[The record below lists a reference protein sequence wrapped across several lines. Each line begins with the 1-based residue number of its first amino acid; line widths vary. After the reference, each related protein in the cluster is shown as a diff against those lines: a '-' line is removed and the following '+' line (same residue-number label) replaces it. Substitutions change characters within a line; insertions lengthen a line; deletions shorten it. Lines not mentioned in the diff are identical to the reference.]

1 MLVAA
6 ALLPVAAVGA
16 TQRGSV
22 ADAATGC
29 GSDDLT
35 VTVRITDAVPGF
47 WWQHALYNVTPSST
61 TRGGPLLDHL
71 VVPLPTPLGA
81 GVYDVTAVT
90 MDDHSFSLIPDTDV
104 HEQVVVFLDP
114 PLTVG
119 VHTLPTEDLPD
130 RVERI
135 ESSIGPLSIDDVV
148 DTVYVLHRS
157 ITEPETATDRAFD
170 NSIVPEEL
178 TFTCQ
183 PVVSPTTLVATTTTP
198 ETTTTVPPTTA
209 PHTTPS
215 PAPLP
220 ATDGS
225 EVEDQTLRNRT
236 PVAAGVPSASAAAE
250 TNLVPAYTG

>member
-1 MLVAA
+1 
-6 ALLPVAAVGA
+6 LLAAAVGA

-22 ADAATGC
+22 ADATTGC
-29 GSDDLT
+29 GSDDFS

-90 MDDHSFSLIPDTDV
+90 MDDHSFSFIPDTDV
-104 HEQVVVFLDP
+104 HEQVVVSLDP
-114 PLTVG
+114 PPTVG

-135 ESSIGPLSIDDVV
+135 ESSIGPLSIDHVV
-148 DTVYVLHRS
+148 DTVYLLHRS
-157 ITEPETATDRAFD
+157 LTEPETATDRGFG

-183 PVVSPTTLVATTTTP
+183 PVVSPATTTTP

-209 PHTTPS
+209 PPTTAS
-215 PAPLP
+215 PTPLP
-220 ATDGS
+220 ATDGA
-225 EVEDQTLRNRT
+225 EVEDQTLRSRT
-236 PVAAGVPSASAAAE
+236 PVAAGVPSAPAAAE